1 MILIADANA
10 VISAL
15 IKDGKSREL
24 LTLSQFTF
32 YSPDKLIESI
42 EKYKEEFIEKS
53 GLSIEDFETLL
64 NFILEKIIIVKQEDY
79 ESKLEQA
86 DKIIGHID
94 VEDVYYIALALSI
107 ENDGIW
113 SDDVHFQKQD
123 EIKVYKTEDIIKIVE
138 EN

>member
-79 ESKLEQA
+79 ESKRWDLE
-86 DKIIGHID
+86 
-94 VEDVYYIALALSI
+94 
-107 ENDGIW
+107 
-113 SDDVHFQKQD
+113 
-123 EIKVYKTEDIIKIVE
+123 
-138 EN
+138 